1 MGIIINELKYMENIK
16 IHRKVS
22 KMGSTFVSENKVS
35 ISGFLEKSVHF
46 SVFGKKCPFLG
57 YASFCPFYVHYPR
70 NIQKWLNI
78 PTLSN
83 MVFIGT
89 QREWRAFTG
98 FWHSFSTWSI
108 LGCFGSFWS
117 ILGHFGAL
125 FLGLFWS
132 IFPIGTV
139 WNGLF
144 GLFYHFTT

>member
-98 FWHSFSTWSI
+98 F
-108 LGCFGSFWS
+108 
-117 ILGHFGAL
+117 
-125 FLGLFWS
+125 
-132 IFPIGTV
+132 
-139 WNGLF
+139 
-144 GLFYHFTT
+144 